1 MKILQIVPDLE
12 LAGAQTMLEN
22 LAMELIKHEDLK
34 VEIVVFYSK
43 KTSISERLEKNNIK
57 IHYLGKKKGFDVLL
71 LWKLKSIIK
80 NFQPD
85 IIHTHRYT
93 LAYIIFTLV
102 LIRKIN
108 KINVVHTIHNIAE
121 KEVPPK
127 TQRLYNLYFHKKN
140 IIPVAI
146 SEQVHKSVI
155 SRYNLKEEEVPI
167 IYNGIDLKKCRIKG
181 NYKFNNFLL
190 HVGRFSEQ
198 KNHEELIESFG
209 KCLQINPKLKLYLVG
224 IGEKKDLIEK
234 KVRNMKLENNVIFV
248 GALANCYE
256 IMSKADIFLLPSKWE
271 GMPMTL
277 IEAMATG
284 LPCIAYPVGGIPDMI
299 EDNITGL
306 LPKNVEELSECILK
320 LSNNEKLRKKIGG
333 NAQKY
338 SVLFSSE
345 NMCNHYLKLYCKY
358 KGSD

>member
-1 MKILQIVPDLE
+1 MKILQIMPAME

-22 LAMELIKHEDLK
+22 LIGELIKYKDVK
-34 VEIVVFYSK
+34 VEVVSFYNTKSAI
-43 KTSISERLEKNNIK
+43 TDRLERKGIK
-57 IHYLGKKKGFDVLL
+57 IHYLNKKKGPDISIFF
-71 LWKLKSIIK
+71 KLCYIIK
-80 NFQPD
+80 KFSPD
-85 IIHTHRYT
+85 VIHTHIYT
-93 LAYIIFTLV
+93 LSYVFLSLKLMGMSKKIRII
-102 LIRKIN
+102 
-108 KINVVHTIHNIAE
+108 HTIHNVAE

-127 TQRLYNLYFHKKN
+127 IQKLYNIYFHKKN

-209 KCLQINPKLKLYLVG
+209 KCLQINSKLKLYLVG

-234 KVRNMKLENNVIFV
+234 KVRNMKLENHVIFV
-248 GALANCYE
+248 GALSSCYE
-256 IMSKADIFLLPSKWE
+256 IMNKADIFLLPSKWE

-284 LPCIAYPVGGIPDMI
+284 LPCVAYPIGGIPDII

-320 LSNNEKLRKKIGG
+320 LSNNEKLRKKIGR
-333 NAQKY
+333 NAQKF

-345 NMCNHYLKLYCKY
+345 NMCNRYLKLYCK
-358 KGSD
+358 